1 MNEDYKNEKAAL
13 ENLLLTAVRSNNT
26 ETAKFLLNKGIDSNI
41 HDLDDKS
48 LLYVATERSNLAI
61 IEAILQHGGDIEF
74 KFDGINPLI
83 LSIQT
88 KSINITRTLLEYG
101 AKPNVNARNQIPAI
115 EVAKYFKNKN
125 AEDLLMEYSTSEAPK
140 ESDDLFNLI
149 KSTIKNKQTAKLK
162 KLLNYNSN
170 VDILSSIIKIPA
182 LLELAI
188 NTGNHIIVSLLL
200 ANGADAKATLKNTY
214 PLHLAIENGFFMIT
228 NALIKA
234 GANIEQELQNC
245 TPLCLAIRK
254 EYPLEIKLLT
264 SHGAKVMYGNQNLLQ
279 NIYKTQNN
287 QIIDAVL
294 QGYLKELAE
303 LNTKQKI
310 TSSKD
315 KFEVVI
321 VRYSENLDW
330 IKSEFPNEKVTIY
343 NKGKDDLDLP
353 SNCNIIK
360 LDNIGYLGGT
370 YLHHIKVNYNNLP
383 DRTLFL
389 QGYPYDTDLTEYPL
403 NRYKSNY
410 PTFNCKNI
418 AAKCWGGSLTKEH
431 IHLSQKD
438 WESTKYHK
446 FEYNELYSII
456 DFTHKYICK
465 YPVNAPLSISYGAQF
480 AVDRDNILSHSL
492 EYYQNLSTQFNTA
505 FPMVDH
511 FFERT
516 LSIIFGVC
524 DEYS

>member
-279 NIYKTQNN
+279 NIVS
-287 QIIDAVL
+287 IILFIFWD
-294 QGYLKELAE
+294 G
-303 LNTKQKI
+303 
-310 TSSKD
+310 
-315 KFEVVI
+315 VI
-321 VRYSENLDW
+321 Y
-330 IKSEFPNEKVTIY
+330 
-343 NKGKDDLDLP
+343 
-353 SNCNIIK
+353 IIK
-360 LDNIGYLGGT
+360 
-370 YLHHIKVNYNNLP
+370 
-383 DRTLFL
+383 
-389 QGYPYDTDLTEYPL
+389 
-403 NRYKSNY
+403 
-410 PTFNCKNI
+410 
-418 AAKCWGGSLTKEH
+418 
-431 IHLSQKD
+431 IHL
-438 WESTKYHK
+438 T
-446 FEYNELYSII
+446 
-456 DFTHKYICK
+456 
-465 YPVNAPLSISYGAQF
+465 
-480 AVDRDNILSHSL
+480 
-492 EYYQNLSTQFNTA
+492 
-505 FPMVDH
+505 
-511 FFERT
+511 
-516 LSIIFGVC
+516 IFKMI
-524 DEYS
+524 